1 MLKILKKVTF
11 WPFAGGDGAEVIYAL
26 RNNSTLAKKILDSI
40 EETGQN
46 VRKYYQQRLPS
57 NPSKDYYFMHRDTPE
72 NETVIVEYGFVDST
86 GDDVEQIKNNYEK
99 YAEAV
104 VKAVANYKGINY
116 VAPLGGD
123 FYTVTKGDTLWSIA
137 NKYGIT
143 VAELKKLNNLPT
155 NSLSIGQTLKVVS
168 EEETIPEDY
177 LIYKVKS
184 GDSLWKIANEYGT
197 TVDTLMSINNLS
209 NNNLTI
215 NQQLF
220 IPKTKESGVESK
232 KTYTVKSGDSLWK
245 IANENNITVD
255 ELKNVNNLSSNILS
269 VGQVLIIPEYSTG
282 EINYVV
288 QSGDNLYSIANKY
301 GVTVDDIKKLN
312 NLSFNLLQI
321 GQILKIPGSTN
332 YNTYIVKSG
341 DSLWKIANTYGT
353 TVNKLM
359 NINNLTTN
367 NLTIGQKLLIPTN

>member
-1 MLKILKKVTF
+1 
-11 WPFAGGDGAEVIYAL
+11 
-26 RNNSTLAKKILDSI
+26 
-40 EETGQN
+40 
-46 VRKYYQQRLPS
+46 
-57 NPSKDYYFMHRDTPE
+57 MHRDTPE